1 MCKCLILRWT
11 TSRAVC
17 FVLQM
22 FCLYSTT
29 LTPKVWSKGSRITD
43 ICEHSLRPY
52 PPPLKKEPHLNRLL
66 MWFVIMH
73 SLRSIAPACK
83 HLGNGLT
90 HYSVQHHA
98 YHLRADL
105 LFFFVF
111 FGGRAAPVA
120 YGGSQARV
128 PVRAVTTDLCR
139 ATATWDLNRIC
150 NLHHSSEQHQ
160 ILDPLS
166 KARYQTHVLMDSSH
180 YLATMGTI

>member
-29 LTPKVWSKGSRITD
+29 LTPKVWSTGSRITD

-73 SLRSIAPACK
+73 NLRSIAPACK

-98 YHLRADL
+98 CHLRADL
-105 LFFFVF
+105 LFFLSFL
-111 FGGRAAPVA
+111 GGGLHLWHMEVPRLGFQSELYPLTCAEPRQHGILTASVTYTTA
-120 YGGSQARV
+120 QSNTRSLTHWAR
-128 PVRAVTTDLCR
+128 PGIKPMSSWILVTT
-139 ATATWDLNRIC
+139 
-150 NLHHSSEQHQ
+150 
-160 ILDPLS
+160 
-166 KARYQTHVLMDSSH
+166 
-180 YLATMGTI
+180 